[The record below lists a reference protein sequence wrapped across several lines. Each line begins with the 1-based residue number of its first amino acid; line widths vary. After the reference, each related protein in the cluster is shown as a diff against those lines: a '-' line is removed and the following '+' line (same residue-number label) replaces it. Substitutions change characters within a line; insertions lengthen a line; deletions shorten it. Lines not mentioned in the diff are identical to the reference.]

1 MRSQQEL
8 EGILYRYD
16 QDHAEQGGFT
26 GAALTLFKEAGPQGL
41 IASDMANQAVS
52 DAACR

>member
-8 EGILYRYD
+8 EGILDQYD
-16 QDHAEQGGFT
+16 LDHAKEGGLARVAFK
-26 GAALTLFKEAGPQGL
+26 LFKEGPQGL